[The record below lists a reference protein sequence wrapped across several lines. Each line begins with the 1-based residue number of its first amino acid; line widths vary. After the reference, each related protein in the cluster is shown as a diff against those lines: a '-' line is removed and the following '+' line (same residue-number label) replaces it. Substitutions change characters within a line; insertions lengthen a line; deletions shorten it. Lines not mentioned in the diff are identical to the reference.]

1 MADADNKQVVLDW
14 YEVAFVKKDPATAAD
29 KYMGPSYTQ
38 HNPDVPDGLDA
49 FKGAIGGMHGQ
60 FPDFSTDIKRVLVD
74 GDLVAIHH
82 HVKMTGEDPGSS
94 VVDIMRMENG
104 RIVEHWDVIQPVS
117 EKPANEN
124 TMF

>member
-14 YEVAFVKKDPATAAD
+14 YEVAFVNKDPETAAD
-29 KYMGPSYTQ
+29 KYMGPTYTQ
-38 HNPDVPDGLDA
+38 HNPEVPDGLDA

-60 FPDFSTDIKRVLVD
+60 FPDFSTDVKRVLVD

-82 HVKMTGEDPGSS
+82 HVKMTPDELGSS
-94 VVDIMRMENG
+94 VVDIMRIEDG
-104 RIVEHWDVIQPVS
+104 RIVEHWDIIQPVP
-117 EKPANEN
+117 EQAANEN